1 MNYKEQI
8 LIGGQAL
15 IKLGSSRSTDD
26 TDYLVNDNETKHMFI
41 HDKDQNIDYVNAN
54 GHKFFA
60 QIFDKETGNEI
71 ASPESLLELKAFSFV
86 QHCQN
91 FNFQKADDC
100 EYDMKFLVRKFN
112 LKAPQIVRGHVSDGE
127 YSEIMKVVGSV
138 KF

>member
-15 IKLGSSRSTDD
+15 VKLGSSRSTDD
-26 TDYLVNDNETKHMFI
+26 IDYLVNDDSTKDMFI
-41 HDKDQNIDYVNAN
+41 HDKEQNIDYVNAN

-60 QIFDKETGNEI
+60 QIFAKEAGNEI

-112 LKAPQIVRGHVSDGE
+112 LKAPQVVRGYVSAGE